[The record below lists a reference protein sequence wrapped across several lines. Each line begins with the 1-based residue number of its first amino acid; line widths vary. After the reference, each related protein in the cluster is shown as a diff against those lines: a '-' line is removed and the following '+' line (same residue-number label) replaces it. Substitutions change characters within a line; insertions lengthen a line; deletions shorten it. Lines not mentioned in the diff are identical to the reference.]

1 MGKDIRNYEFKTQ
14 NAQAFVND
22 KGELKFEG
30 KKKKEL
36 EQLQPLFDAILK
48 ADKSSTKNKKKLDS
62 DTEKDLMNKLHTL
75 LMADGKVDATELK
88 LGDEF
93 VKSGKSVAEFINEK
107 IAKANSTK
115 ETKEVKEEPVAEVEE
130 EPVAQEPVTEVVTEE
145 VKEEERTPVVERRPD
160 PRVSQNA
167 FNQAIQN
174 QRVRI
179 QDKKDELTTAFTK
192 EVTVDKGVYLYNVA
206 VQALKDEGV
215 EHPNAKQI
223 NDRIAEI
230 ALVNDISDV
239 NRVPKGKVI
248 KVGRVGSPV
257 QPAAEA
263 SPTVGESPVT
273 PTTVAPSSITVQ
285 EKPVPETLTELEY
298 SAEEK
303 VDGEGDNALTY
314 KEWTKEGFTT
324 MYTTEVDGVTLTA
337 DSLEKLKELKTQF
350 AAATITAAPESEA
363 ADAKA
368 TRQAANLENM
378 KKRIELSGGDIGVI
392 EDVIDKLRADGNVNL
407 ESEDVQAFVQD
418 LARTKN
424 VEVLTKLL
432 VNSEDNFTNDLIKNE
447 DTAKTVASLY
457 KEIRDKENASE
468 KLTDDEIALKEFMA
482 TKVKNYELYQIAVDS
497 DNDVA
502 EKSIYFNEKSG
513 EIAYS
518 SGDYYA
524 NDPKVLDGFV
534 KAINEAN
541 AATKNDT
548 IPDDTDDNAKERAL
562 AAVFK
567 QYVNTEDKMLANC
580 IASKADA
587 LHASKDDVLALVAKS
602 DMFVLD
608 SLNFTPSAEDSP
620 AFNKAVADRVVALYE
635 AGNGDPANMRYLE
648 TALANID
655 AATYDPEEDKQ
666 KAKDK
671 VLESFFEVTGEG
683 ENKEYTFKPSRR
695 PAQEEIYIMLCNIPA
710 GMQKAVL
717 DSVTSIDD
725 LGKGQYTQ
733 SLETDA
739 QYITTAD
746 LKAKYA
752 ELFEKA
758 VAEFD
763 LENDLEGAQAKV
775 LKFIEAVGENI
786 DLIPFGKIQENF
798 GDVTFVK
805 DYLGPLKN
813 ENENILR
820 KLTLLDL
827 DIKET
832 ESDGNVTYN
841 VSFSI
846 AANVDYNAD
855 VAHIVLSAASKEE
868 LLAKAEQYI
877 ELQNIVYEAKT
888 NEASSKFTDTE
899 RGINM
904 ARLKEIFNDENID
917 KDVKL
922 SVVNFVVGKWD
933 LYDEELI
940 DNIIDTKDPDF
951 IKEESIVGRE
961 GVKLNPTQMATLID
975 YAVKPKL
982 EDGNDNPFY
991 LGTES
996 GNQIRNV
1003 IINSGNKEQITAIYD
1018 SLRSS
1023 DQLYVLSKHFEF
1035 FEDANDK
1042 FEQLINKVIDT
1053 NEQDVAFAF
1062 VEVLELA
1069 MDKQLTLSQ
1078 ETANKL
1084 MNKIQRPLPVHD
1096 GREPIYSWADFF
1108 GNTIFYRKKTG
1119 SDGKVTFERCTASDY
1134 AKEIKYETDNNG
1146 TSHTKEK
1153 LQAEALSRLSSSGVA
1168 DVVLAYSESGK
1179 GIIKDWNDEYALFG
1193 DALGVDDMMPVINK
1207 VLYYGSEANKRS
1219 DEYNALL
1226 DLVQPFKDEN
1236 GKVNTTKD
1244 FSSDIATKI
1253 DNAMIAYI
1261 KKVRNIT

>member
-14 NAQAFVND
+14 KAQAFVND
-22 KGELKFEG
+22 KGELKFKG

-36 EQLQPLFDAILK
+36 EQLKPLFDAILK
-48 ADKSSTKNKKKLDS
+48 ADTSSTKNKKKLDS

-75 LMADGKVDATELK
+75 LMADGIVDADELK

-93 VKSGKSVAEFINEK
+93 VNSGLSVAEFIDKK
-107 IAKANSTK
+107 ITKANSAK
-115 ETKEVKEEPVAEVEE
+115 ETKEVKEEPK
-130 EPVAQEPVTEVVTEE
+130 TE
-145 VKEEERTPVVERRPD
+145 VKEEPVVQKPVPETIVEEEKEEETTPVVERRPD

-174 QRVRI
+174 QRMRI

-206 VQALKDEGV
+206 VQALKDEGI

-239 NRVPKGKVI
+239 NKVPKGKVI
-248 KVGRVGSPV
+248 KVGRVGLPV

-273 PTTVAPSSITVQ
+273 KTTVAPSSITVQ
-285 EKPVPETLTELEY
+285 EKPVSETLTELEY
-298 SAEEK
+298 TAEEK

-314 KEWTKEGFTT
+314 KEWAKEGSTT
-324 MYTTEVDGVTLTA
+324 MYTTEVDGITLTA
-337 DSLEKLKELKTQF
+337 DSLDKLKELKTQF
-350 AAATITAAPESEA
+350 ADATITEAPENEA
-363 ADAKA
+363 DDAKA

-378 KKRIELSGGDIGVI
+378 KKRIELSGGDL
-392 EDVIDKLRADGNVNL
+392 DVIKSVIDELRADGNVNL
-407 ESEDVQAFVQD
+407 ESEEVQAFVQD

-457 KEIRDKENASE
+457 KEIRDKENAGE

-548 IPDDTDDNAKERAL
+548 IPDDTDEKAKERAL

-695 PAQEEIYIMLCNIPA
+695 PTYEEVHALYQNTGEPGNDFNQAIA
-710 GMQKAVL
+710 K
-717 DSVTSIDD
+717 SVTLEDM
-725 LGKGQYTQ
+725 GPGQW
-733 SLETDA
+733 
-739 QYITTAD
+739 TAAIE
-746 LKAKYA
+746 KAGISREHYA
-752 ELFEKA
+752 ELVADMDAEAILDFVKNKMQNSKEVNIPYDAVIDKFPENLAEQTELVAELLQNISEYSVIDDSNRLKLISSIVNADGNLNVPEGVRNNNLIATLPVDCSEGDAKTYFDKVLEKLDSIEDIKDLALRVTDATSQDAIKTKLTEKVNNNKANPDIVLEVMNLGISAIPDMATFVSLDFKNEAWQPEQKVRVFERIFNGGILNSERVEFLSKA
-758 VAEFD
+758 VASGLAENKGYKIYQVTGTDYGYDTAWRNTQGTDDEADDTSCIKKISLKGLDKVEEFFNSPKTGNPNITT
-763 LENDLEGAQAKV
+763 LLRGTEEGYQNYLNKDNIVTIIRSARNAGNTSIMEQMAGITDDAWY
-775 LKFIEAVGENI
+775 KFG
-786 DLIPFGKIQENF
+786 F
-798 GDVTFVK
+798 GDK
-805 DYLGPLKN
+805 G
-813 ENENILR
+813 
-820 KLTLLDL
+820 
-827 DIKET
+827 
-832 ESDGNVTYN
+832 
-841 VSFSI
+841 
-846 AANVDYNAD
+846 
-855 VAHIVLSAASKEE
+855 
-868 LLAKAEQYI
+868 
-877 ELQNIVYEAKT
+877 
-888 NEASSKFTDTE
+888 
-899 RGINM
+899 
-904 ARLKEIFNDENID
+904 
-917 KDVKL
+917 
-922 SVVNFVVGKWD
+922 
-933 LYDEELI
+933 
-940 DNIIDTKDPDF
+940 TKP
-951 IKEESIVGRE
+951 G
-961 GVKLNPTQMATLID
+961 QA
-975 YAVKPKL
+975 
-982 EDGNDNPFY
+982 
-991 LGTES
+991 
-996 GNQIRNV
+996 
-1003 IINSGNKEQITAIYD
+1003 
-1018 SLRSS
+1018 
-1023 DQLYVLSKHFEF
+1023 
-1035 FEDANDK
+1035 
-1042 FEQLINKVIDT
+1042 
-1053 NEQDVAFAF
+1053 
-1062 VEVLELA
+1062 
-1069 MDKQLTLSQ
+1069 
-1078 ETANKL
+1078 L
-1084 MNKIQRPLPVHD
+1084 MNRVPKAVMRKALEA
-1096 GREPIYSWADFF
+1096 GLGETKAYKKLADFF
-1108 GNTIFYRKKTG
+1108 GAEGTPKYNQDGTIAQDDTFKFTKNDDPNGEYKKE
-1119 SDGKVTFERCTASDY
+1119 DAQFLD
-1134 AKEIKYETDNNG
+1134 
-1146 TSHTKEK
+1146 K
-1153 LQAEALSRLSSSGVA
+1153 L
-1168 DVVLAYSESGK
+1168 
-1179 GIIKDWNDEYALFG
+1179 II
-1193 DALGVDDMMPVINK
+1193 
-1207 VLYYGSEANKRS
+1207 
-1219 DEYNALL
+1219 
-1226 DLVQPFKDEN
+1226 DLVTEIVGYN
-1236 GKVNTTKD
+1236 MA
-1244 FSSDIATKI
+1244 I
-1253 DNAMIAYI
+1253 
-1261 KKVRNIT
+1261 

>member
-14 NAQAFVND
+14 KAQAFVND
-22 KGELKFEG
+22 KGELKFKG

-36 EQLQPLFDAILK
+36 EQLKPLFDAILK
-48 ADKSSTKNKKKLDS
+48 ADTSSTKNKKKLDS

-75 LMADGKVDATELK
+75 LMADGIVDADELK

-93 VKSGKSVAEFINEK
+93 VKSGKSVADFINEK
-107 IAKANSTK
+107 IAKANSAK

-192 EVTVDKGVYLYNVA
+192 EVTVDKGVYLYNIA
-206 VQALKDEGV
+206 VQALKDEDV

-223 NDRIAEI
+223 NERIAEI

-248 KVGRVGSPV
+248 KVGRVG
-257 QPAAEA
+257 
-263 SPTVGESPVT
+263 ESPVT

-285 EKPVPETLTELEY
+285 EKPVSETLTELEY
-298 SAEEK
+298 SVEEK
-303 VDGEGDNALTY
+303 DDGEGDNALTY
-314 KEWTKEGFTT
+314 KEWTKEGYTT
-324 MYTTEVDGVTLTA
+324 KYTTEVDGVTLTA

-350 AAATITAAPESEA
+350 TAATITAAQENEE
-363 ADAKA
+363 ADAKV
-368 TRQAANLENM
+368 TRQAANLVNM
-378 KKRIELSGGDIGVI
+378 KKRIELSGGDLDVI
-392 EDVIDKLRADGNVNL
+392 KDVIDKLRADGNVNL
-407 ESEDVQAFVQD
+407 ELEEVQAFVQD

-457 KEIRDKENASE
+457 KDIRDKEKAGQ

-482 TKVKNYELYQIAVDS
+482 TKVKNYGLYKIAADS

-513 EIAYS
+513 EIAYF

-524 NDPKVLDGFV
+524 NDPKVFDGFV

-548 IPDDTDDNAKERAL
+548 IPDDTDDKAKERAL

-648 TALANID
+648 TALSKIE

-695 PAQEEIYIMLCNIPA
+695 PTYEEIEQLISNASPEM
-710 GMQKAVL
+710 KTAVL
-717 DSVTSIDD
+717 DYVSSIDD

-733 SLETDA
+733 VLE
-739 QYITTAD
+739 QNFSTAD

-752 ELFEKA
+752 ELFDA
-758 VAEFD
+758 ANLDV
-763 LENDLEGAQAKV
+763 ENDLEDAKAKV
-775 LKFIEAVGENI
+775 LQFIDAVGPNI
-786 DLIPFGKIQENF
+786 DLIPFDKIKEKF
-798 GDVTFVK
+798 DDVDFVK
-805 DYLGPLKN
+805 EHLGPQVEDHEIK
-813 ENENILR
+813 R
-820 KLTLLDL
+820 KLTELDL
-827 DIKET
+827 DIKESEPDSEGKVRYSVDFSLAT
-832 ESDGNVTYN
+832 ERFGETVVEE
-841 VSFSI
+841 VSL
-846 AANVDYNAD
+846 NAD
-855 VAHIVLSAASKEE
+855 SKDE
-868 LLAKAEQYI
+868 LLAKARSYI
-877 ELQNIVYEAKT
+877 ELQNIVYEA
-888 NEASSKFTDTE
+888 ESADATDTE
-899 RGINM
+899 REINL
-904 ARLKEIFNDENID
+904 ARLKEMFNDENLD
-917 KDVKL
+917 KDFKL
-922 SVVNFVVGKWD
+922 AIGNFVIGHKDVYSETLMD
-933 LYDEELI
+933 D
-940 DNIIDTKDPDF
+940 IIETKDPDF
-951 IKEESIVGRE
+951 IKSEVIGWRGGHLTDE
-961 GVKLNPTQMATLID
+961 QMSRLIE
-975 YAVKPKL
+975 YAKNPKL
-982 EDGNDNPFY
+982 ENDSNNPFY
-991 LGTES
+991 LGTAS
-996 GNQIRNV
+996 GNDIRDAIV
-1003 IINSGNKEQITAIYD
+1003 CRGKKEEITAIYD
-1018 SLRSS
+1018 SLRLS
-1023 DQLYVLSKHFEF
+1023 DQFEVLSKHTDF

-1042 FEQLINKVIDT
+1042 FEQFVNKKIDT
-1053 NEQDVAFAF
+1053 DEQKVAFIEILKF
-1062 VEVLELA
+1062 A
-1069 MDKQLTLSQ
+1069 MDKQFTLST

-1084 MNKIQRPLPVHD
+1084 MSKIKRPLPVHD
-1096 GREPIYSWADFF
+1096 GREPIYSWADRN
-1108 GNTIFYRKKTG
+1108 GKTVFYKKQTEA
-1119 SDGKVTFERCTASDY
+1119 DGRVKFVKCTASDY
-1134 AKEIKYETDNNG
+1134 AAEIKYETDNNG
-1146 TSHTKEK
+1146 NSHEKEK
-1153 LQAEALSRLSSSGVA
+1153 QQAEALSRLSSSGVA

-1179 GIIKDWNDEYALFG
+1179 GIIKDWNDEYAWFG
-1193 DALGVDDMMPVINK
+1193 DALGVDDMMPVIDK
-1207 VLYYGSEANKRS
+1207 VLAYGTAANKQT
-1219 DEYNALL
+1219 DEYKALL
-1226 DLVQPFKDEN
+1226 ELVKSYKDEN
-1236 GKVNTTKD
+1236 GKANTTKD
-1244 FSSDIATKI
+1244 FASDVATKI

-1261 KKVRNIT
+1261 KKVRGITE

>member
-1 MGKDIRNYEFKTQ
+1 MSGKEIRNYEFKTQ
-14 NAQAFVND
+14 NAQAFIND
-22 KGELKFEG
+22 KGELKFKG
-30 KKKKEL
+30 KKGGKEL
-36 EQLQPLFDAILK
+36 KQLQPLFDAILK
-48 ADKSSTKNKKKLDS
+48 ADNSYKSNKKKLDS
-62 DTEKDLMNKLHTL
+62 DKEKALMNKLHDL
-75 LMADGKVDATELK
+75 LMADDKVDSNELK
-88 LGDEF
+88 LADEF
-93 VKSGKSVAEFINEK
+93 VKSGLSVEAFIDKK
-107 IAKANSTK
+107 IAELNPEKTAIE
-115 ETKEVKEEPVAEVEE
+115 ETVVIEDDPVADEIFEE
-130 EPVAQEPVTEVVTEE
+130 LVNQNLLSSQQNV
-145 VKEEERTPVVERRPD
+145 PVVEQKPD

-167 FNQAIQN
+167 FNQTIQN
-174 QRVRI
+174 QKIRI
-179 QDKKDELTTAFTK
+179 QDKKDELTNAFTK
-192 EVTVDKGVYLYNVA
+192 EVKVEKGVYLYNVA
-206 VQALKDEGV
+206 VQALKDEGI
-215 EHPNAKQI
+215 EHPTAKQI
-223 NDRIAEI
+223 NARLAEI
-230 ALVNDISDV
+230 ALVNDINDV
-239 NRVPKGKVI
+239 NRVPLNKVI
-248 KVGRVGSPV
+248 KVGKVGAPV
-257 QPAAEA
+257 QPVVEP
-263 SPTVGESPVT
+263 SPTVGENPVT
-273 PTTVAPSSITVQ
+273 PSSITLE
-285 EKPVPETLTELEY
+285 EKPVVDTLTELGY
-298 SAEEK
+298 SSEDKTE
-303 VDGEGDNALTY
+303 GENDDAFTY
-314 KEWTKEGFTT
+314 KEWTKEGSATI
-324 MYTTEVDGVTLTA
+324 YTTEVDGTILSAV
-337 DSLEKLKELKTQF
+337 SLEDLKELKTKYE
-350 AAATITAAPESEA
+350 AAVITSAPEGEETDEA
-363 ADAKA
+363 KV
-368 TRQAANLENM
+368 TRQNTNLANL
-378 KKRIELSGGDIGVI
+378 KQRIDLSGGNLDVI
-392 EDVIDKLRADGNVNL
+392 KDVIDKLREEGYVQL
-407 ESEDVQAFVQD
+407 ESAEVQAFVQD
-418 LARTKN
+418 LVRTKN
-424 VEVLTKLL
+424 VDILTKLL
-432 VNSEDNFTNDLIKNE
+432 VNGSDEFTNELIKNE
-447 DTAKTVASLY
+447 ETAKTIVSLY
-457 KEIRDKENASE
+457 KEIRDKENAGV
-468 KLTDDEIALKEFMA
+468 KLNDDEIALKDFYTQNIYSKTLYTIAADEEKGTVEKEVRCSAITGDLGYMA
-482 TKVKNYELYQIAVDS
+482 TVDGTNYSAFS
-497 DNDVA
+497 
-502 EKSIYFNEKSG
+502 S
-513 EIAYS
+513 EI
-518 SGDYYA
+518 
-524 NDPKVLDGFV
+524 LDEFV
-534 KAINEAN
+534 KALQ
-541 AATKNDT
+541 AA
-548 IPDDTDDNAKERAL
+548 DTDEEKT
-562 AAVFK
+562 AVFK
-567 QYVNTEDKMLANC
+567 QFANTEDKALARTLAVKADTLK
-580 IASKADA
+580 ASKE
-587 LHASKDDVLALVAKS
+587 DVLAFVANN
-602 DMFVLD
+602 DMFVISTLD
-608 SLNFTPSAEDSP
+608 YTPSAEEAP
-620 AFNKAVADRVVALYE
+620 AFNKAVADRIVALYE
-635 AGNGDPANMRYLE
+635 AGAGNPANMEYLDE
-648 TALANID
+648 AVEKIN
-655 AATYDPEEDKQ
+655 AAYDLEEDKQ
-666 KAKDK
+666 NATNKI
-671 VLESFFEVTGEG
+671 LESFFEVTGEG

-695 PAQEEIYIMLCNIPA
+695 PVWEEIYIMLRNIPA

-733 SLETDA
+733 SLETNA

-758 VAEFD
+758 AAEFD

-786 DLIPFGKIQENF
+786 DLIPFGKIQEKF

-1053 NEQDVAFAF
+1053 NEQDGAFAF

-1096 GREPIYSWADFF
+1096 GREPIYSWADFY

-1119 SDGKVTFERCTASDY
+1119 SDGKVTFERCNASDY
-1134 AKEIKYETDNNG
+1134 AAEIKYETDNNG

-1153 LQAEALSRLSSSGVA
+1153 RQAEALSRLSSSGVA

>member
-93 VKSGKSVAEFINEK
+93 VKSGKSVADFINEK
-107 IAKANSTK
+107 IAKANSVK

-130 EPVAQEPVTEVVTEE
+130 EPVAQEPVPKVVTEE

-174 QRVRI
+174 QKMRI
-179 QDKKDELTTAFTK
+179 QDKKDELTAAFTK

-230 ALVNDISDV
+230 ALVNDIPDV

-248 KVGRVGSPV
+248 KVGRVGSPI
-257 QPAAEA
+257 QPAAES

-285 EKPVPETLTELEY
+285 EKPVSETLTELEY

-314 KEWTKEGFTT
+314 KEWTKEGSTT

-350 AAATITAAPESEA
+350 AAATITAAPADEA
-363 ADAKA
+363 NDAKA

-378 KKRIELSGGDIGVI
+378 KKRIELSGGNLDVI
-392 EDVIDKLRADGNVNL
+392 KDVIDKLREDGNVKL
-407 ESEDVQAFVQD
+407 DSPEVQAFVQD
-418 LARTKN
+418 LVRTKN

-432 VNSEDNFTNDLIKNE
+432 VNTDGEFTNDLIQNE

-457 KEIRDKENASE
+457 KEIRDKENAGT

-482 TKVKNYELYQIAVDS
+482 TKVKNYKLYKIAADS

-502 EKSIYFNEKSG
+502 EKTIYFNELSG
-513 EIAYS
+513 EIAYFN
-518 SGDYYA
+518 GDYYA

-541 AATKNDT
+541 AATKDDT
-548 IPDDTDDNAKERAL
+548 IPDDTDDKAKERAL

-580 IASKADA
+580 IASKADE
-587 LHASKDDVLALVAKS
+587 LHASKEDVLALVEKN

-635 AGNGDPANMRYLE
+635 AGNGDPANMRYLG
-648 TALANID
+648 TALAKID

-695 PAQEEIYIMLCNIPA
+695 PTYEEVYALYQNTGDSGNDFDQAIA
-710 GMQKAVL
+710 K
-717 DSVTSIDD
+717 SVTLEDMGPGQWAAVIEKASI
-725 LGKGQYTQ
+725 
-733 SLETDA
+733 SREH
-739 QYITTAD
+739 
-746 LKAKYA
+746 YA
-752 ELFEKA
+752 ELVADMDAEAILDFVKNKMQNLKEANIPYDAVIDKFPENLAEQTELVAELLKNVSIASVMDDANRVKLVSSIIDGDGNLTLPEGVTNAKIIAALPTDCSADSAKTCFDKVLATLGKDNIDDIKSLAMRVTDATSKAAIKEKLTEIVNANKANPDIVLKVMELDIDTIPDMATFVALDFKNQAWQPAHKVKVFEKI
-758 VAEFD
+758 F
-763 LENDLEGAQAKV
+763 NG
-775 LKFIEAVGENI
+775 G
-786 DLIPFGKIQENF
+786 
-798 GDVTFVK
+798 
-805 DYLGPLKN
+805 
-813 ENENILR
+813 IL
-820 KLTLLDL
+820 
-827 DIKET
+827 
-832 ESDGNVTYN
+832 
-841 VSFSI
+841 FSQR
-846 AANVDYNAD
+846 AD
-855 VAHIVLSAASKEE
+855 
-868 LLAKAEQYI
+868 LLAKAVESGLAVDNGAHIYKVTGTDYGYDTWWGDGEGDARKSVIKKISLNGLDKVDQFFNSPSSGSPNITDLLRGTEDDYKNY
-877 ELQNIVYEAKT
+877 LNKDNIVTILRAAKNGGKTGIMEQMAGITDDAWYKFGFGGKGTKPGQALMNRVPKAVMRKALEAGLDDSEEYKALANYFGAT
-888 NEASSKFTDTE
+888 GNPKYNADGTIAADDAYKFT
-899 RGINM
+899 
-904 ARLKEIFNDENID
+904 KNDE
-917 KDVKL
+917 
-922 SVVNFVVGKWD
+922 
-933 LYDEELI
+933 
-940 DNIIDTKDPDF
+940 
-951 IKEESIVGRE
+951 
-961 GVKLNPTQMATLID
+961 
-975 YAVKPKL
+975 PKG
-982 EDGNDNPFY
+982 EY
-991 LGTES
+991 T
-996 GNQIRNV
+996 V
-1003 IINSGNKEQITAIYD
+1003 EQ
-1018 SLRSS
+1018 
-1023 DQLYVLSKHFEF
+1023 
-1035 FEDANDK
+1035 
-1042 FEQLINKVIDT
+1042 
-1053 NEQDVAFAF
+1053 
-1062 VEVLELA
+1062 
-1069 MDKQLTLSQ
+1069 
-1078 ETANKL
+1078 
-1084 MNKIQRPLPVHD
+1084 
-1096 GREPIYSWADFF
+1096 
-1108 GNTIFYRKKTG
+1108 
-1119 SDGKVTFERCTASDY
+1119 
-1134 AKEIKYETDNNG
+1134 AKE
-1146 TSHTKEK
+1146 
-1153 LQAEALSRLSSSGVA
+1153 
-1168 DVVLAYSESGK
+1168 
-1179 GIIKDWNDEYALFG
+1179 
-1193 DALGVDDMMPVINK
+1193 
-1207 VLYYGSEANKRS
+1207 
-1219 DEYNALL
+1219 L
-1226 DLVQPFKDEN
+1226 DIL
-1236 GKVNTTKD
+1236 
-1244 FSSDIATKI
+1244 
-1253 DNAMIAYI
+1253 I
-1261 KKVRNIT
+1261 KKLVNEIVRTGNAV